1 MPNINTTQVC
11 VCGFMHVLQVTTKYV
26 KYDYLGLLC
35 ISSGI
40 MRQCPVLALAAEL
53 PVQVTGVPLTHWPGT
68 LPQ

>member
-1 MPNINTTQVC
+1 
-11 VCGFMHVLQVTTKYV
+11 MHVLQVTTKYV

-35 ISSGI
+35 YLCISSGI
-40 MRQCPVLALAAEL
+40 MRQCPVPLALAAEL